1 MSDYNNAWDAL
12 IKAIATSQERDN
24 ATFGQHESLSVD
36 QQLKAAEVA
45 ALLSI
50 SQELSAIRHE
60 GINPKFS
67 D

>member
-12 IKAIATSQERDN
+12 IKAIGSAQGRDT
-24 ATFGQHESLSVD
+24 ATFGYHEGLTVD

-50 SQELSAIRHE
+50 SQELSGIRLGDKEMFH
-60 GINPKFS
+60 
-67 D
+67 